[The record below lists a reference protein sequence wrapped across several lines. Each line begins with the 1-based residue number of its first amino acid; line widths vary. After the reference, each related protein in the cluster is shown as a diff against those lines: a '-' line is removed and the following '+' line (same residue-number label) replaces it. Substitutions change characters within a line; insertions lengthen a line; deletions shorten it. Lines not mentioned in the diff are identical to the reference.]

1 MRKGD
6 ERKAALLDTA
16 RELFFTR
23 GYAATS
29 INDILDSQHVSK
41 GSFYHHFESKL
52 EVLTALCKQHQQD
65 MYDRY
70 RGAVRD
76 DMPPLARLDLLL
88 YYALP
93 AIPEETEMCALLLEL
108 ERSPEGDQV
117 ISAMLS
123 AQKIAFFG
131 TFSSLIREL
140 EALHQAFLPLDTLPE
155 LAWDIYTG
163 LYRHILALGADRAS
177 DSLTLLPASPDEAQ
191 LMAGMRY
198 LLERSLD
205 LPFGSLTIIRAEQ
218 LQATLTEAADIAR
231 RNRQQKPPASQP
243 S

>member
-70 RGAVRD
+70 RGAVRE
-76 DMPPLARLDLLL
+76 DMPALKRLDLLL

-108 ERSPEGDQV
+108 QRSPEGDQI
-117 ISAMLS
+117 ISAMLA

-131 TFSSLIREL
+131 AFSGLIREL
-140 EALHQAFLPLDTLPE
+140 EAANQAFLPLDTLPE

-163 LYRHILALGADRAS
+163 LYRHILALGAEKAAGT
-177 DSLTLLPASPDEAQ
+177 LTLLPPIPDEAQ
-191 LMAGMRY
+191 LLAGMRY
-198 LLERSLD
+198 LLERTLD
-205 LPFGSLTIIRAEQ
+205 LPFGSLTIIRAED
-218 LQATLTEAADIAR
+218 LRGTLTAAADIAR
-231 RNRQQKPPASQP
+231 RNRQQKPAPAQP